1 MPSQYSVTGEIIM
14 THFKLLIGYC
24 LFFTVCNLLVSL
36 FYYLYGFFAESKLRD
51 KATLKALPDKLLF
64 LYHFK
69 GINKSDKSMASKA
82 GAFTQMLAILYFI
95 IMEIACLALTKLLK
109 TAVIPCRIAIFM
121 LALLIICGIII
132 IIINKNGKRK

>member
-1 MPSQYSVTGEIIM
+1 M

-24 LFFTVCNLLVSL
+24 LFFTVCNLVVTL
-36 FYYLYGFFAESKLRD
+36 FYYLYGFFAESKLREQG
-51 KATLKALPDKLLF
+51 TVKALPNKLLF

-69 GINKSDKSMASKA
+69 GINKANKAIASKA
-82 GAFTQMLAILYFI
+82 GAFTQMFAIMYFI
-95 IMEIACLALTKLLK
+95 IMELVCFVLTKLLN
-109 TAVIPCRIAIFM
+109 TAVLPCRISVFM